1 MKDALFITIWDV
13 PPFPTLLSYLRLL
26 WPKSGDAPLDK
37 VCYIGCGATTGIG
50 AVIFTMKVEAGASV
64 AVWGLGGI
72 GLNVIQ
78 GAKMA
83 GAGRIIGVDIN
94 PAKS

>member
-1 MKDALFITIWDV
+1 
-13 PPFPTLLSYLRLL
+13 
-26 WPKSGDAPLDK
+26 
-37 VCYIGCGATTGIG
+37 
-50 AVIFTMKVEAGASV
+50 MKVEAGASV

-83 GAGRIIGVDIN
+83 GAGRIIGVDIIL
-94 PAKS
+94 PKLISRPSSG